1 MKDKENAK
9 VKKQW
14 LNDWPTKRVA
24 EFQEEFLGWYEQ
36 ERRILPW
43 RENQDPYRI
52 WVSEI
57 MLQQTRVETVIPY
70 FLRFT
75 EWFPSIQ
82 ALAQAEEERLL
93 KAWEGLG
100 YYSRVRNMQK
110 AAQQIVEL
118 HDGQMPNEIQKIQEL
133 KGIGPYTAGAIA
145 SIAFNLPEP
154 AIDGNVMRVFSRLFE
169 ITDDIAK
176 PSSRKVFEQ
185 AVRLLISPNKPSE
198 FNQAIMDLGSGI
210 CTPTSPK
217 CEKCPIQKYCL
228 AYEKKEIEKYPV
240 KSKKVKAKP
249 VYYLALA
256 IQNEAGAFL
265 FEQRKKEGLLA
276 NMWMF
281 PLVEIKEAEFKRY
294 LKQWQAFLK
303 EKEPSEQL
311 ELLAEDN
318 EPLGET
324 NLTHFSFAQSLAQLE
339 RYSETVVWLKQPV
352 GEVTHIFSHLKWF
365 ILLANGYVKNQ
376 KQFQLAANQRW
387 LKIEETTDVV
397 LPKHQ
402 QKLLEFIKKQNSD

>member
-1 MKDKENAK
+1 MTKS
-9 VKKQW
+9 QW
-14 LNDWPTKRVA
+14 GNNWPQKRVA
-24 EFQEEFLGWYEQ
+24 KFQEDFLFWYEQ

-70 FLRFT
+70 FLRFI
-75 EWFPSIQ
+75 EWFPSIE
-82 ALAQAEEERLL
+82 ALAQAEEEKLL

-118 HDGQMPNEIQKIQEL
+118 HEGKMPNEIQKIQEL

-145 SIAFNLPEP
+145 SIAFDLPEP

-169 ITDDIAK
+169 IIDDIAK
-176 PSSRKVFEQ
+176 PSSRKIFDQ
-185 AVRLLISPNKPSE
+185 AVRLLISPSKPSE

-228 AYEKKEIEKYPV
+228 AYEKKETEKYPV

-281 PLVEIKEAEFKRY
+281 PLVEVKESEFKRY
-294 LKQWQAFLK
+294 LKQWQNFLK

-311 ELLAEDN
+311 ELLAEDI
-318 EPLGET
+318 E
-324 NLTHFSFAQSLAQLE
+324 SFAQFLAQLE
-339 RYSETVVWLKQPV
+339 EHRETVVWLKQPV

-365 ILLANGYVKNQ
+365 ILLANGFVKNQ
-376 KQFQLAANQRW
+376 NQFPLAKNQRW
-387 LKIEETTDVV
+387 LKIEDTADVV

-402 QKLLEFIKKQNSD
+402 QKLLEFLKKQNSY